1 MKESDNETETRE
13 GVQVLQCEY
22 MRGYH
27 HSMFSDLV
35 ANSLNE
41 NQNKKLD
48 EK

>member
-1 MKESDNETETRE
+1 MKESDETETRE